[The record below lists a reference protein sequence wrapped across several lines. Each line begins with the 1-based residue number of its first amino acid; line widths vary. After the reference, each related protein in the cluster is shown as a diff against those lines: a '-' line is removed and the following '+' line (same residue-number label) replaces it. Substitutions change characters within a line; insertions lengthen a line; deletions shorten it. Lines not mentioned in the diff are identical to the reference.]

1 MSKKNKYALKVKG
14 ELFKIKD
21 MMDECPFEGSEM
33 AYLAGIYD
41 DVDDEGNDVIAIDIM
56 SDGEG
61 YTYTSKDIKEMKLG
75 KTVQI
80 VKLEKG
86 YKVVKL

>member
-14 ELFKIKD
+14 ELFKVKD
-21 MMDECPFEGSEM
+21 MMDECPFEGSDM

-41 DVDDEGNDVIAIDIM
+41 DVDDDGDKVIAIDIM

-61 YTYTSKDIKEMKLG
+61 YTYTSKDIEEMGLEKEVK
-75 KTVQI
+75 I
-80 VKLEKG
+80 VKLKS
-86 YKVVKL
+86 